1 MSVGRDNIYQSC
13 SPMRRIEEHLRSC
26 ESGESG
32 ESGESVI
39 TSVCCINTGVKVY
52 PVHLRLALMLFI
64 VI

>member
-1 MSVGRDNIYQSC
+1 
-13 SPMRRIEEHLRSC
+13 MRHIEEHLRSC

-32 ESGESVI
+32 ESVI
-39 TSVCCINTGVKVY
+39 TLVCCINTGVKVY

>member
-1 MSVGRDNIYQSC
+1 MLGKIISISF
-13 SPMRRIEEHLRSC
+13 SPMRHIEEHLRSC

-32 ESGESVI
+32 ESVI
-39 TSVCCINTGVKVY
+39 TLVCCINTGVKVY